1 MRYKNS
7 ILRRFELLWDIGAGG
22 EFVPK
27 RFLTRSI
34 PFVCLMSWLED
45 LKKEEMVNKEN
56 VLVVNKKKKVLECI
70 EVDSRSPTD
79 MIRDCIESHENHVTS
94 FLRILSQFKI

>member
-1 MRYKNS
+1 MFRATLRHWSRGRVRAKAFSYS
-7 ILRRFELLWDIGAGG
+7 IH
-22 EFVPK
+22 P
-27 RFLTRSI
+27 
-34 PFVCLMSWLED
+34 VCLLNVMVRG
-45 LKKEEMVNKEN
+45 LKKKEMVNKEN